1 MAKTKKHLMRFIA
14 FVLCLIIIF
23 FDTANVPVL
32 ATTVEETSPITDE
45 QIAEALSNAQIVLD
59 EEDDGSDGTSDVN
72 WDELGNIQSDYD
84 YFSELYAQAVANDPM
99 PLGVDLPGDD
109 KLYLTQRWLNK
120 TYKNVAGYETID
132 EDGQNRGDTVK
143 ALIQALQHE
152 LGISPV
158 TKNFGPATSAAYQKN
173 ILYPQEGVT
182 DNKFVILQGALWCK
196 GYSGGYDNLTYDER
210 NDDVIVKAV
219 FDKTMENSIIQLKT
233 DAGLENPNGVVTL
246 NVMKALLSMD
256 AFVLLKGTSFE
267 PKPEI
272 RTAQQK
278 FNRKYEQYIGIMPCD
293 GIFSAST
300 QRAII
305 KILQALEGRTAEL
318 TTTFGEQTKAHCP
331 EIPYKRNSSAAKNY
345 NGEYYSDSEIANFTE
360 LIQFVLFFNGFGDG
374 ICDGVFDTQTQNAI
388 RQFQRAQAIPE
399 TGIAD
404 INTWMSLLVSYG
416 NKSRSA
422 LACDCATKLTATTAK
437 MLYNNGYRYV
447 GRYLTK
453 VPGGLDKD
461 ITIEEAQIIF
471 DAGLKFFPIYQT
483 LGTKKEYF
491 TEAQGTADAYAAIE
505 AAQKLGIPRGTII
518 YFAVDF
524 DAMNSDVTNIVIP
537 YFAKIHE
544 VMKDSIYRTGIYSA
558 RNTCTRVSNKGY
570 ACSSFVSD
578 LSAGYSGNL
587 GFSMPDNWAFDQFAS
602 VTIGEG
608 SSSISID
615 KDGFSGRNTGVG
627 KLDQSIM
634 IDTDNLNF
642 NGGSSSEE
650 TVYGPTI
657 EILGQEVNLFELD
670 VNFSFPDDKLTVEA
684 EYNPQ
689 KEEVNVI
696 IGLDV
701 YGYSEEK
708 YGVREKLKGEKHTRA
723 FEEVKTMVSSINKS
737 PQTFISKH
745 NAMKGYLLDKGVQ
758 IGFNSSITFVGY
770 MTFSLK
776 TGKPILTN
784 GEMGLIGQIQKSIEY
799 PLVPTVCLK
808 LRFEGDLETGLKLV
822 YRQPNTIDV
831 GGHVALDFK
840 LSAGVGLNAIIANAY
855 VGVGGKVGCSFALPF
870 DTFENSFEA
879 QISAYLYFEYYA
891 LNMQNYDEW
900 TFAQH
905 QIYPRAATAEVLSLE
920 ESDWHL
926 IEPNYEVNALNS
938 DLSNVFKENV
948 QAYTKPQIISLEN
961 GNMFMTY
968 IDSSAGRTNINSP
981 ILMYSI
987 FKNNA
992 WSEPQ
997 PVFNDNT
1004 ADFEPIICPDNNGG
1018 VHILWQNASSVF
1030 EDSVTLNEMATQI
1043 DLSYIHWNGNS
1054 FDDLTTI
1061 TSNNRNLEMKHKITS
1076 SGTDVS
1082 VVWQQN
1088 SENDVYGLT
1097 GTNTIFR
1104 KQFVL
1109 GEWQPVETVSSELSI
1124 VTNIDTSYVNSENV
1138 IAYIAKSSNDSSS
1151 INDLEMYYTNG
1162 IQTLQLS
1169 NDNVAD
1175 LSPCFLNNEL
1185 YWIKSNSI
1193 VCVTNGDT
1201 STQKVVL
1208 DNIGMSVSEIK
1219 VIGNGN
1225 NQKAI
1230 VWEYEDEDGMS
1241 FYGSEY
1247 IADTSTFNAIKPLDF
1262 KDGVVRG
1269 WDSCMLSNGQIE
1281 LAYCYAD
1288 YLEDNSDG
1296 LPYSTLN
1303 LIQKPINEFFDIAVE
1318 PIVSCDDIIASSK
1331 NVSLV
1336 AGVYNSGSENI
1347 SQLKINIFDSENNL
1361 IDTFSIE
1368 QNIFSGE
1375 YIDLEIPFAIPDE
1388 ICREDYKIQIL
1399 PIDGDDVSISD
1410 NNATF
1415 SIGYADIEIGDVRE
1429 ERFENG
1435 RNVIISIQNTGLE
1448 QSTANKIKLNK
1459 ESVNGELIESFEVET
1474 IESGSTVEYTFT
1486 ISEDELDS
1494 SYSETARTY
1503 YLSVETDSLETNYSN
1518 NDKLITVYPDYMLS
1532 VTSNYGGN
1540 VLGSGTYA
1548 NNSYA
1553 SISAIPSSGY
1563 QFEGWYEDGVLI
1575 AGLPQN
1581 CELAVNRNRTLEA
1594 RFKKT
1599 NLEISKVS
1607 ITGEL
1612 KTGKNIEFTAT
1623 ANGGTMPYS
1632 WSYYVSYNG
1641 KSVSSELDST
1651 DNTFKY
1657 KPEKEGNYTFTFK
1670 VKDSSG
1676 NIATYEKTIRIK
1688 SLYKITVDK
1697 PLDLSSKIPDELKIS
1712 YWYSSD
1718 ERVASVNGNGVVT
1731 GKRVGTTTITAVT
1744 SGGAKLSWEVEVG
1757 FTWWQIFLIFTGIGA
1772 IMLPFWIAP

>member
-1 MAKTKKHLMRFIA
+1 
-14 FVLCLIIIF
+14 
-23 FDTANVPVL
+23 
-32 ATTVEETSPITDE
+32 
-45 QIAEALSNAQIVLD
+45 
-59 EEDDGSDGTSDVN
+59 
-72 WDELGNIQSDYD
+72 
-84 YFSELYAQAVANDPM
+84 
-99 PLGVDLPGDD
+99 
-109 KLYLTQRWLNK
+109 
-120 TYKNVAGYETID
+120 
-132 EDGQNRGDTVK
+132 
-143 ALIQALQHE
+143 
-152 LGISPV
+152 
-158 TKNFGPATSAAYQKN
+158 
-173 ILYPQEGVT
+173 
-182 DNKFVILQGALWCK
+182 
-196 GYSGGYDNLTYDER
+196 
-210 NDDVIVKAV
+210 
-219 FDKTMENSIIQLKT
+219 
-233 DAGLENPNGVVTL
+233 
-246 NVMKALLSMD
+246 
-256 AFVLLKGTSFE
+256 
-267 PKPEI
+267 
-272 RTAQQK
+272 
-278 FNRKYEQYIGIMPCD
+278 MPCD
-293 GIFSAST
+293 GVYGRST
-300 QRAII
+300 NKAVIYV
-305 KILQALEGRTAEL
+305 LQAVEGMPVDVATGNFASK
-318 TTTFGEQTKAHCP
+318 TQASCP
-331 EIPYKRNSSAAKNY
+331 DIPYKKTSSAAKSY
-345 NGEYYSDSEIANFTE
+345 SGSYYTDSQISDFIELLQFGMYVNG
-360 LIQFVLFFNGFGDG
+360 VGDG
-374 ICDGVFDTQTQNAI
+374 TINGVFDTKTQQNVTA
-388 RQFQRAQAIPE
+388 FQKKFALPV
-399 TGIAD
+399 TGKVD
-404 INTWMSLLVSYG
+404 ITTWLSLFVSYG
-416 NKSRSA
+416 DKNRSA

-437 MLYNNGYRYV
+437 TLYDNGYRYV

-461 ITIEEAQIIF
+461 ITLEEAQIIL
-471 DAGLKFFPIYQT
+471 DAGLNFFPIYQT
-483 LGTKKEYF
+483 VGTKKEYF
-491 TEAQGTADAYAAIE
+491 TAEQGASDANAAIE
-505 AAQKLGIPRGTII
+505 AARKLGVPNGTII

-524 DAMNSDVTNIVIP
+524 DAVDTDITNYILP
-537 YFAKIHE
+537 YFAKVHE
-544 VMKDSIYRTGIYSA
+544 TMEKSIYKTGVYGV
-558 RNTCTRVSNKGY
+558 RNVCTRVSNKDY
-570 ACSSFVSD
+570 ACSSFVSN
-578 LSAGYSGNL
+578 LSSGFSGNL
-587 GFSMPDNWAFDQFAS
+587 GFAMPENWAFDQFAT
-602 VTIGEG
+602 VTVGEG
-608 SSSISID
+608 DGAINID
-615 KDGFSGRNTGVG
+615 KDGFSGRDTGVSE
-627 KLDQSIM
+627 LDESIM

-642 NGGSSSEE
+642 NGGSSSGE

-684 EYNPQ
+684 DYNPQ
-689 KEEVNVI
+689 KDEVNVI

-723 FEEVKTMVSSINKS
+723 FEEVKTMVSSINHPD
-737 PQTFISKH
+737 PQVFISKH

-905 QIYPRAATAEVLSLE
+905 QIYPRATTAEVLSLE
-920 ESDWHL
+920 ESDWCL
-926 IEPNYEVNALNS
+926 IEPNYEVSLLNS
-938 DLSNVFKENV
+938 DLTNVFKENV
-948 QAYTKPQIISLEN
+948 QAYTKPQIISLDN
-961 GNMFMTY
+961 GDMFMTY
-968 IDSSAGRTNINSP
+968 IDSSAERTNVNSP

-987 FKNNA
+987 FKNNT

-997 PVFNDNT
+997 PIFNDGT
-1004 ADFEPIICPDNNGG
+1004 ADFEPMICSDNNGG
-1018 VHILWQNASSVF
+1018 VHIVWQNAISLF
-1030 EDSVTLNEMATQI
+1030 KDDVTLEEMTSQI

-1054 FDDLTTI
+1054 FDNLMSI
-1061 TSNNRNLEMKHKITS
+1061 TNNNSNLEMKHKIAS
-1076 SGTDVS
+1076 SGTDIS

-1097 GTNTIFR
+1097 GSNTIFR

-1109 GEWQPVETVSSELSI
+1109 GEWQPVETISSELSV
-1124 VTNIDTSYVNSENV
+1124 VTNIDISYVDSENV

-1162 IQTLQLS
+1162 IQILQLS

-1185 YWIKSNSI
+1185 CWIKGNSI
-1193 VCVTNGDT
+1193 VCVTNGDI
-1201 STQKVVL
+1201 STQKIVL

-1225 NQKAI
+1225 DQKAI
-1230 VWEYEDEDGMS
+1230 VWEHEDEDGMS

-1247 IADTSTFNAIKPLDF
+1247 NVDTSSFDAIKPLDC

-1281 LAYCYAD
+1281 LSYCYAD

-1296 LPYSTLN
+1296 VPYGTLN
-1303 LIQKPINEFFDIAVE
+1303 LVQKPINEFFDIAVE
-1318 PIVSCDDIIASSK
+1318 PVASCDDVIASGEEI
-1331 NVSLV
+1331 SLI
-1336 AGVYNSGSENI
+1336 ASVYNSGSKNI
-1347 SQLKINIFDSENNL
+1347 SQLKINIFDSKSNL
-1361 IDTFSIE
+1361 IDTFAIE
-1368 QNIFSGE
+1368 QSISSGE
-1375 YIDLEIPFAIPDE
+1375 YIDLEIPFVTPDE

-1399 PIDGDDVSISD
+1399 PLDGDDVSTSD
-1410 NNATF
+1410 NDVSF
-1415 SIGYADIEIGDVRE
+1415 SIGYADLEICDTRE

-1435 RNVIISIQNTGLE
+1435 RNIIVSIRNTGLE

-1459 ESVNGELIESFEVET
+1459 ESENGELIESFDVET
-1474 IESGSTVEYTFT
+1474 IDSGSTMEYTFT

-1494 SYSETARTY
+1494 SDLETPRTY
-1503 YLSVETDSLETNYSN
+1503 YLSVETNSLEANYSN
-1518 NDKLITVYPDYMLS
+1518 NDKLITVYPNYMLS
-1532 VTSNYGGN
+1532 VTSNYGGS
-1540 VLGSGTYA
+1540 VLGSGIYA
-1548 NNSYA
+1548 NDSYA
-1553 SISAIPSSGY
+1553 SISAIPSPGF
-1563 QFEGWYEDGVLI
+1563 QFGGWYEDGVLI

-1581 CELAVNRNRTLEA
+1581 CELSVNRNRTLEA
-1594 RFKKT
+1594 KFVKT
-1599 NLEISKVS
+1599 DLEISKVS
-1607 ITGEL
+1607 ISGVL
-1612 KTGKNIEFTAT
+1612 KTGKDIEFTAT

-1632 WSYYVSYNG
+1632 WSYYVSHNG
-1641 KSVSSELDST
+1641 KSVSSELDSS

-1657 KPEKEGNYTFTFK
+1657 KPEKEGNYTFVFK

-1676 NIATYEKTIRIK
+1676 NTATYEKTIRIK

-1697 PLDLSSKIPDELKIS
+1697 PLDLSEKIPDGLKIS
-1712 YWYSSD
+1712 YWDSSD
-1718 ERVASVNGNGVVT
+1718 TRVASVNGNGVVT

-1744 SGGAKLSWEVEVG
+1744 SGGAKLSWEVEVD

-1772 IMLPFWIAP
+1772 ILLPFWIAP